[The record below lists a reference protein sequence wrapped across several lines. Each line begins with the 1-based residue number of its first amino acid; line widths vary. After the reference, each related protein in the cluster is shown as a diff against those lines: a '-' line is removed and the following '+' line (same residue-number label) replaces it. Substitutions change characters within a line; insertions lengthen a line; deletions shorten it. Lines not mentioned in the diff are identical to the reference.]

1 MRRVTVGLL
10 VLADLGELYTWS
22 RRRGPGLAELLGA
35 PAGDLLPPTFDPPS
49 ALVLVIAAE
58 SPGAPLMHR
67 GWLARAAAI
76 VLVLDASE
84 PQPDADDPEF
94 VELLAVELADTRAA
108 LPNIVA
114 AIRWDGRDPAV
125 LRGALATAA
134 TSPRRPRRSHH
145 RRSLAPPSRPAHGW
159 RGPAITAAAA
169 AAASITSGCWAN

>member
-76 VLVLDASE
+76 VLVLVSTSAKFVGTTSHDCWT
-84 PQPDADDPEF
+84 QPGSSMQYKCAG
-94 VELLAVELADTRAA
+94 VK
-108 LPNIVA
+108 
-114 AIRWDGRDPAV
+114 
-125 LRGALATAA
+125 
-134 TSPRRPRRSHH
+134 H
-145 RRSLAPPSRPAHGW
+145 SRNPD
-159 RGPAITAAAA
+159 
-169 AAASITSGCWAN
+169 